1 MITIRGEG
9 RGKRGGRVR
18 EKKKNLVVKIYEHGD
33 EVKKDSA

>member
-9 RGKRGGRVR
+9 RG
-18 EKKKNLVVKIYEHGD
+18 KKNLVVKIYEHGD